1 MKTVGIATGRNRFC
15 GKRFPVDAAE
25 NAHAAAR
32 RRSKGVQVIKI
43 RDGVNLN
50 FL

>member
-15 GKRFPVDAAE
+15 GERFPGDMAE

-32 RRSKGVQVIKI
+32 RKSKGVQVIKI
-43 RDGVNLN
+43 RGGANLN